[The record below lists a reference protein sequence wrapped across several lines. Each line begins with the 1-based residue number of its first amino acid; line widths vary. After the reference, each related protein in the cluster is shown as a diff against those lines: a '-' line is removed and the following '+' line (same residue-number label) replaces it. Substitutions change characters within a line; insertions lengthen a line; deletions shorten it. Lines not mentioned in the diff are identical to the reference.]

1 MDMKMLPA
9 AVVADASDR
18 ILPVGPAPEAGS
30 PAAAAEA
37 ESGPD
42 ALVAEAVGTLS
53 SWVAAAVLLHNIV
66 AATHT
71 AAGVRPPPAG
81 IQFDP

>member
-1 MDMKMLPA
+1 MLPA
-9 AVVADASDR
+9 ADASDR
-18 ILPVGPAPEAGS
+18 IRLVGPAPEAGS

-37 ESGPD
+37 ESGPA
-42 ALVAEAVGTLS
+42 ALVAEAEAVGTLS

-66 AATHT
+66 AASHT
-71 AAGVRPPPAG
+71 AAGVRPPSAG